1 MIMKSISIMKLPFPL
16 LALIVLVLSAC
27 GQDPSGAAQDEV
39 DHSQHAGMVMDSAD
53 THDDHNSADTHDDHD
68 SGNAADDPGVVV
80 LDARTIQQ
88 TGVRTAM
95 VEVAPLTRSIRTT
108 GHFVMDEQAERT
120 ISPKVSGF
128 VEHLEADFDGKKVLE
143 GDHLFDLYSP
153 EVLATQEDLLTA
165 LKVDDRLA
173 EAARQR
179 LRLWDIPESVIA
191 RVESTGVPMRAVP
204 FYAPS
209 DGEIMRKKV
218 TEGAYVRAGDRLMDI
233 VDISRTWLIVDVHEQ
248 DLPWV
253 GIGTKA
259 HVELPYDP
267 GTHLQG
273 EISYVYHMLNESLRA
288 ARARIVLSGGHHAP
302 FKPGMFATVVL
313 DGRPTPASPLVP
325 TEAIVRDGQHEMVIV
340 AEGNGRFRPVAIK
353 SGAAS
358 DGLTRVLEGLSG
370 GEMVVVRAQ
379 FLIDSETRLGSA
391 MQAMAGHDM

>member
-1 MIMKSISIMKLPFPL
+1 MIKHVSPIVRLPLSCAIMV
-16 LALIVLVLSAC
+16 AVLLSAC
-27 GQDPSGAAQDEV
+27 GPEPTETARDEV
-39 DHSQHAGMVMDSAD
+39 DHSAHAGMDMDAAD
-53 THDDHNSADTHDDHD
+53 TDAQDTALETDE
-68 SGNAADDPGVVV
+68 PGVVL

-88 TGVRTAM
+88 TGVRTAT
-95 VEVAPLTRSIRTT
+95 VEVAPLMRRIRTT
-108 GHFVMDEQAERT
+108 GRFVMDEQAERT

-128 VEHLEADFDGKKVLE
+128 IEYLEADFDGKKVLA

-165 LKVDDRLA
+165 IKVDERLA

-179 LRLWDIPESVIA
+179 LRLWDIPESAIA

-218 TEGAYVRAGDRLMDI
+218 TEGAFVRAGDRLMDI
-233 VDISRTWLIVDVHEQ
+233 VDISRTWLIVDVHEK

-267 GTHLQG
+267 GTHLTG

-302 FKPGMFATVVL
+302 FKPGMFATVTL
-313 DGRPTPASPLVP
+313 EGQPTPAGPLVP
-325 TEAIVRDGQHEMVIV
+325 SEAIVHDGQHEMVIL
-340 AEGNGRFRPVAIK
+340 AEGEGRFRPVAIR
-353 SGAAS
+353 SGESS
-358 DGLTRVLEGLSG
+358 DGRTRVLEGLSG
-370 GEMVVVRAQ
+370 GEEVVVSAQ

>member
-1 MIMKSISIMKLPFPL
+1 MVAL
-16 LALIVLVLSAC
+16 LLSAC
-27 GQDPSGAAQDEV
+27 SPEPTETAQDEM
-39 DHSQHAGMVMDSAD
+39 DHSAHAGMDMGAPDAEAQD
-53 THDDHNSADTHDDHD
+53 MAMETDE
-68 SGNAADDPGVVV
+68 PGVVV

-88 TGVRTAM
+88 TGVRTAV
-95 VEVAPLTRSIRTT
+95 VEVAPLTRRIRTT

-165 LKVDDRLA
+165 RNVDERLA

-179 LRLWDIPESVIA
+179 LRLWNIPESVIEQ
-191 RVESTGVPMRAVP
+191 VESTGVPIRAVP

-218 TEGAYVRAGDRLMDI
+218 TEGAFVRAGDRLMDI

-267 GTHLQG
+267 GNYVVG
-273 EISYVYHMLNESLRA
+273 EINYVYHMLNEPLRA

-302 FKPGMFATVVL
+302 FKPGMFATVTL
-313 DGRPTPASPLVP
+313 EGQPTPAGPLVP
-325 TEAIVRDGQHEMVIV
+325 TEAIVRDGQHEMVIL
-340 AEGNGRFRPVAIK
+340 AEGDGRFRPVAVRT
-353 SGAAS
+353 GEAS
-358 DGLTRVLEGLSG
+358 DGLTRILEGLSG
-370 GEMVVVRAQ
+370 GEEVVVSAQ

>member
-1 MIMKSISIMKLPFPL
+1 MITQPVFILKSPFSLAMLMAL
-16 LALIVLVLSAC
+16 LLSAC
-27 GQDPSGAAQDEV
+27 GQEPAGTAQDEV
-39 DHSQHAGMVMDSAD
+39 DHSAHAGMDMGAAASD
-53 THDDHNSADTHDDHD
+53 TQAMSE
-68 SGNAADDPGVVV
+68 PGVVI

-88 TGVRTAM
+88 TGVRTAI
-95 VEVAPLTRSIRTT
+95 VEVAPLTRRIRAT

-128 VEHLEADFDGKKVLE
+128 IEHLEADFDGKKVLA

-153 EVLATQEDLLTA
+153 DVLATQEDLLTA
-165 LKVDDRLA
+165 LKVDERLA

-191 RVESTGVPMRAVP
+191 RVESSGVPMRAVP

-218 TEGAYVRAGDRLMDI
+218 TEGAFVRAGDRLMDI

-267 GTHLQG
+267 GTHLMG
-273 EISYVYHMLNESLRA
+273 EINYVYHMLNEPLRA

-302 FKPGMFATVVL
+302 FKPGMFATVTL
-313 DGRPTPASPLVP
+313 DGQPTPAGPLVP
-325 TEAIVRDGQHEMVIV
+325 SEAIVRDGQHEMVIL
-340 AEGNGRFRPVAIK
+340 AEGDGRFRPVAVRT
-353 SGAAS
+353 GEAS

-370 GEMVVVRAQ
+370 GESVVISAQ